1 MRVSGSRTIR
11 ARLRWVRTSTS
22 LSHQRSA
29 LRRGVGSGGAG
40 RAGVVLGRVLAVMR
54 HLR

>member
-1 MRVSGSRTIR
+1 
-11 ARLRWVRTSTS
+11 
-22 LSHQRSA
+22 
-29 LRRGVGSGGAG
+29 VGSGGAG